1 MCNPLI
7 CQGLEE
13 MVVLVI
19 ASLATGG
26 AGDRVR
32 KQQTAVPLYIQQHSG
47 SAGWLVEVTIVV
59 IRCAPDTL

>member
-1 MCNPLI
+1 M
-7 CQGLEE
+7 
-13 MVVLVI
+13 VLVI

-47 SAGWLVEVTIVV
+47 SAGWLVEVTVVV
-59 IRCAPDTL
+59 IHCAPDTL